1 MAKDVGEIGIEG
13 DEHTVLGEAGRGDA
27 VVVGRGD
34 ALVVDRIG
42 LMPGVS
48 EEGGHLD
55 RQVLVHLEAHASAG
69 ARQIDDPIAREVGCV
84 GDRGPD
90 VLDRE

>member
-13 DEHTVLGEAGRGDA
+13 DEHTVFREAGRGDA
-27 VVVGRGD
+27 VVVGRGE

-42 LMPGVS
+42 LMSGVS

-55 RQVLVHLEAHASAG
+55 RQVLVHLEAHASAD
-69 ARQIDDPIAREVGCV
+69 ARQIDDPVASEVGCV

-90 VLDRE
+90 VLHRK